1 MDLKNK
7 CVLLTGACGGIGRAL
22 ARALAQRG
30 ANLCLVD
37 RRTDDL
43 ETLAAELRSE
53 GVRIETACAD
63 ITTVEGRD
71 GIVRCV
77 HQRLEGIDVLLNNAG
92 IGAFAEFVEQSPGD
106 IEQMFKVNVVAPM
119 QLTRELLPTMIEKG
133 GGRIVNIGSVFGSIA
148 FAWHTSYSASK
159 FALRGFSEALRREL
173 VGTGVGVS
181 YIAPRAVKTTLN
193 STAVYRM
200 AKEVNMKMDEPADVA
215 RRVVQAIERD
225 RDEVVLGWP
234 ESLFVRLNSLFP
246 RLIDVAL
253 RKQNRIM
260 RTFLHEP

>member
-1 MDLKNK
+1 MDLKNSR
-7 CVLLTGACGGIGRAL
+7 VLLTGACGGIGRAL

-37 RRTDDL
+37 RRADDL
-43 ETLAAELRSE
+43 EAVAVELRAE
-53 GVRIETACAD
+53 GVRVETACAD
-63 ITTVEGRD
+63 ITTTEGREA
-71 GIVRCV
+71 IVRCV

-106 IEQMFKVNVVAPM
+106 IEQMFKVNVIAPM
-119 QLTRELLPTMIEKG
+119 QLSRDLLPIMIEKG
-133 GGRIVNIGSVFGSIA
+133 SGRIVNVGSVFGSLA

-173 VGTGVGVS
+173 AGSGVGVT
-181 YIAPRAVKTTLN
+181 YVAPRAVKTALN
-193 STAVYRM
+193 SSAVYRM
-200 AKEVNMKMDEPADVA
+200 AKKVNMKMDEPSDVA
-215 RRVVQAIERD
+215 RRIVQAIERD
-225 RDEVVLGWP
+225 RDEAVLGWP
-234 ESLFVRLNSLFP
+234 ESLFVRLNGLLP
-246 RLIDVAL
+246 RLIDMAL